1 MTRDYET
8 RDYETVPCPEVLRPV
23 SKKHNMVEEKKKRD
37 GFGSKLGIIAA
48 SAGSAIGLGNI
59 YRFPCEVGENGGAAF
74 LLFYLIVVIFLG
86 LPVMLSEMV
95 IGRRSQS
102 NSVGAFKK
110 LAPKTKW
117 HFVGYM
123 GVLCGFLIFAFYST
137 VAGWTLEYIVKAV
150 TNSFQGKDLAT
161 IEQEFTAFHDMGW
174 RNVMWQAVFIFL
186 TGFVVFRGVQN
197 GIEKYSKILMPVLL
211 VILIVLGI
219 RSITL
224 PGGKEG
230 LAFLFKPDFSK
241 ITGKV
246 LISALGQGFFSL
258 SLGMGVLI
266 TYGSYVKKDDNL
278 TTTAF
283 SVVLA
288 DTAIALLA
296 GLVIFPAAFSFGVKP
311 EAGMGLVFN
320 TLPMLFNQMAG
331 GYWFCLIFFLLLAIA
346 ALTSTISLLEVLVAY
361 LSEEMRLKRNLATV
375 VACAGTML
383 LGVFAS
389 LSLMSDTPFAIGGTP
404 VFDLMDYISSNILLP
419 IGGVLIVIF
428 VGWKLGKQKFFD
440 EVSNEGTIK
449 ASLKKIIFFI
459 IRYLAPVAIAIV
471 FISGLIK

>member
-1 MTRDYET
+1 MA
-8 RDYETVPCPEVLRPV
+8 
-23 SKKHNMVEEKKKRD
+23 EEKKKRD
-37 GFGSKLGIIAA
+37 GFGSKLGVIAA
-48 SAGSAIGLGNI
+48 AAGSAIGLGNI

-117 HFVGYM
+117 HLVGYM

-150 TNSFQGKDLAT
+150 TNSFQGKDLTT

-174 RNVMWQAVFIFL
+174 RNVLWQAVFIFL

-211 VILIVLGI
+211 VILIILGI
-219 RSITL
+219 RSMTL

-288 DTAIALLA
+288 DTAIAILA

-331 GYWFCLIFFLLLAIA
+331 GYWFCLIFFVLLAIA

-361 LSEEMRLKRNLATV
+361 LSEEMHLKRNLATI

-389 LSLMSDTPFAIGGTP
+389 LSLMSNTPFAIGGRP

-419 IGGVLIVIF
+419 VGGVLIVIF

>member
-1 MTRDYET
+1 MA
-8 RDYETVPCPEVLRPV
+8 
-23 SKKHNMVEEKKKRD
+23 EEKKKRD

-48 SAGSAIGLGNI
+48 AAGSAIGLGNI

-174 RNVMWQAVFIFL
+174 RNVMWQAVFVFL

-211 VILIVLGI
+211 VILIILGI
-219 RSITL
+219 RSMTL

-361 LSEEMRLKRNLATV
+361 LSEEMHLKRNMATI

-389 LSLMSDTPFAIGGTP
+389 LSLMSDTPFAIAGRP

-419 IGGVLIVIF
+419 VGGVLIVIF
-428 VGWKLGKQKFFD
+428 VGWYLGKQNFFD
-440 EVSNEGTIK
+440 EVTNEGTIK

-459 IRYLAPVAIAIV
+459 IKYLAPVAIAIV

>member
-1 MTRDYET
+1 MA
-8 RDYETVPCPEVLRPV
+8 
-23 SKKHNMVEEKKKRD
+23 EEKKKRD

-48 SAGSAIGLGNI
+48 AAGSAIGLGNI
-59 YRFPCEVGENGGAAF
+59 YRFPCEVGNNGGAAF
-74 LLFYLIVVIFLG
+74 LLVYLAVVIFLG
-86 LPVMLSEMV
+86 IPVMLSELV
-95 IGRRSQS
+95 IGRRTQS

-110 LAPKTKW
+110 LAPKSAW
-117 HFVGYM
+117 PIVGYM

-137 VAGWTLEYIVKAV
+137 VSGWTLEYIVKSV
-150 TNSFQGKDLAT
+150 SNSFQGKDLAT
-161 IEQEFTAFHDMGW
+161 IEQEFNAFHDMGW
-174 RNVMWQAVFIFL
+174 RNVMWQGIFIFL
-186 TGFVVFRGVQN
+186 TGFVVFKGVQN
-197 GIEKYSKILMPVLL
+197 GIEKYAKILMPLLL
-211 VILIVLGI
+211 VILIVLGV
-219 RSITL
+219 RSMTL
-224 PGGKEG
+224 PGAKEG

-266 TYGSYVKKDDNL
+266 TYGSYVKKNDNL
-278 TTTAF
+278 TSTAF

-311 EAGMGLVFN
+311 QAGMGLVFN
-320 TLPMLFNQMAG
+320 TLPMLFNQMTG
-331 GYWFCLIFFLLLAIA
+331 GYWFCLIFFVLLAIA

-361 LSEEMRLKRNLATV
+361 LSEELHMKRKWATV

-383 LGVFAS
+383 LGTFAS
-389 LSLMSDTPFAIGGTP
+389 LSLMSNTPFAIGGRSM
-404 VFDLMDYISSNILLP
+404 FDLMDFVSSNILLP
-419 IGGVLIVIF
+419 VGGVLIVIF

-440 EVSNEGTIK
+440 EVTNENTIK
-449 ASLKKIIFFI
+449 SKLKKIIFFI
-459 IRYLAPVAIAIV
+459 IKYLAPVAIAIV

>member
-1 MTRDYET
+1 
-8 RDYETVPCPEVLRPV
+8 
-23 SKKHNMVEEKKKRD
+23 MVEEKKKRD
-37 GFGSKLGIIAA
+37 GFGSKLGVIAA
-48 SAGSAIGLGNI
+48 AAGSAIGLGNI

-117 HFVGYM
+117 HLVGYM

-150 TNSFQGKDLAT
+150 TNSFQGKDLTT

-174 RNVMWQAVFIFL
+174 RNVLWQAVFIFL

-211 VILIVLGI
+211 VILIILGI
-219 RSITL
+219 RSMTL

-288 DTAIALLA
+288 DTAIAILA

-331 GYWFCLIFFLLLAIA
+331 GYWFCLIFFVLLAIA

-361 LSEEMRLKRNLATV
+361 LSEEMHLKRNLATI

-389 LSLMSDTPFAIGGTP
+389 LSLMSNTPFAIGGRP

-419 IGGVLIVIF
+419 VGGVLIVIF
-428 VGWKLGKQKFFD
+428 VGWRLGKAKFFE
-440 EVSNEGTIK
+440 EVTNEGTIK

-459 IRYLAPVAIAIV
+459 IRYRAPVAIAIV

>member
-1 MTRDYET
+1 MA
-8 RDYETVPCPEVLRPV
+8 EV
-23 SKKHNMVEEKKKRD
+23 KKKRD

-48 SAGSAIGLGNI
+48 AAGSAIGLGNI

-74 LLFYLIVVIFLG
+74 LLVYLAVVIFLG
-86 LPVMLSEMV
+86 IPVMLSELV

-102 NSVGAFKK
+102 NSVGAFHK
-110 LAPKTKW
+110 LAPNTKW
-117 HFVGYM
+117 PIVGYM

-137 VAGWTLEYIVKAV
+137 VSGWTLEYIVKSV
-150 TNSFQGKDLAT
+150 TNSFHGKDLAT
-161 IEQEFTAFHDMGW
+161 IESEFAAFHDMGW
-174 RNVMWQAVFIFL
+174 RNVMWQGIFIFL

-197 GIEKYSKILMPVLL
+197 GIEKTAKVLMPLL
-211 VILIVLGI
+211 LGILIILGI
-219 RSITL
+219 RSMTL
-224 PGGKEG
+224 PGAKEG
-230 LAFLFKPDFSK
+230 LSFLFRPDFSK

-246 LISALGQGFFSL
+246 MVEALGQGFFSL

-266 TYGSYVKKDDNL
+266 TYGSYVKKEDNL
-278 TTTAF
+278 TSTAF
-283 SVVLA
+283 SVVIA
-288 DTAIALLA
+288 DTAIAILA

-320 TLPMLFNQMAG
+320 TLPMLFNQITG
-331 GYWFCLIFFLLLAIA
+331 GYWFCLIFFVLLAIA

-361 LSEEMRLKRNLATV
+361 LSEEMHLKRTWATV
-375 VACAGTML
+375 IACAGTMV

-389 LSLMSDTPFAIGGTP
+389 LSLMSETPFAVAGHT
-404 VFDLMDYISSNILLP
+404 VFDRMDFLSSNILLP

-428 VGWKLGKQKFFD
+428 VGWRLGKQKFFE
-440 EVSNEGTIK
+440 EVTNEGALK
-449 ASLKKIIFFI
+449 APLKRIIFFI